1 MVAIPLND
9 QNGLGVMSWGQRPG
23 NGPPARTAV
32 WEDASNLT
40 PGSPQHREGSLFT
53 NPEDVNQSTQMAPN
67 APRNVTIYPF
77 GRAVPLN
84 GRQKVDRW
92 HNSLPLPLVK
102 REPPAWAAASNS
114 LSSFRRPAS
123 WDEALAVG
131 PARPSIQTFPAPLVP
146 PQYKLEEERL
156 QREAE
161 WDRRRVAGA
170 RLGNTRAAVEKT
182 PPALI
187 GTRQET
193 VPAFASTLPRDP
205 SRSEMGGEVV
215 RAPGQHPESGLYIVK
230 KPAHSRPTT
239 CYLGGGGTGRVDRG
253 VLTATSY
260 PMEDVEASRRCAERR
275 AYEERR
281 KGPSGRQRTTYA
293 PNSAVPRGR
302 PTRPA
307 PPALGGKEHLRAN
320 AAAVPAAMPSLRQFP
335 EGGRVHPP
343 PIEKGHLEYVQPTLV
358 EALRGGASPK
368 PPWVEMREAR
378 STTCADKTFETHV
391 GPFRQPAS
399 IHSPFP
405 VRGRRPQLRAAA
417 WPATAG
423 ALELRRTLRQSHALA
438 RDCMYVNADK
448 MNGFGASDT
457 SYGQVF
463 EIAAPDLRRGGFRG
477 PRR

>member
-1 MVAIPLND
+1 
-9 QNGLGVMSWGQRPG
+9 
-23 NGPPARTAV
+23 
-32 WEDASNLT
+32 
-40 PGSPQHREGSLFT
+40 
-53 NPEDVNQSTQMAPN
+53 MA
-67 APRNVTIYPF
+67 
-77 GRAVPLN
+77 G
-84 GRQKVDRW
+84 
-92 HNSLPLPLVK
+92 K
-102 REPPAWAAASNS
+102 R
-114 LSSFRRPAS
+114 
-123 WDEALAVG
+123 
-131 PARPSIQTFPAPLVP
+131 
-146 PQYKLEEERL
+146 
-156 QREAE
+156 
-161 WDRRRVAGA
+161 
-170 RLGNTRAAVEKT
+170 
-182 PPALI
+182 
-187 GTRQET
+187 
-193 VPAFASTLPRDP
+193 
-205 SRSEMGGEVV
+205 
-215 RAPGQHPESGLYIVK
+215 
-230 KPAHSRPTT
+230 
-239 CYLGGGGTGRVDRG
+239 
-253 VLTATSY
+253 
-260 PMEDVEASRRCAERR
+260 AERR

-281 KGPSGRQRTTYA
+281 KGPSGRQRTQYA
-293 PNSAVPRGR
+293 SNSAVPRGQ

-307 PPALGGKEHLRAN
+307 APALGGKEHLRAN
-320 AAAVPAAMPSLRQFP
+320 AAAAPAAMPSLRQFP

-358 EALRGGASPK
+358 EALRGGAAPK

>member
-1 MVAIPLND
+1 M
-9 QNGLGVMSWGQRPG
+9 
-23 NGPPARTAV
+23 
-32 WEDASNLT
+32 
-40 PGSPQHREGSLFT
+40 
-53 NPEDVNQSTQMAPN
+53 
-67 APRNVTIYPF
+67 PR
-77 GRAVPLN
+77 
-84 GRQKVDRW
+84 
-92 HNSLPLPLVK
+92 
-102 REPPAWAAASNS
+102 
-114 LSSFRRPAS
+114 
-123 WDEALAVG
+123 
-131 PARPSIQTFPAPLVP
+131 
-146 PQYKLEEERL
+146 
-156 QREAE
+156 
-161 WDRRRVAGA
+161 
-170 RLGNTRAAVEKT
+170 
-182 PPALI
+182 
-187 GTRQET
+187 
-193 VPAFASTLPRDP
+193 
-205 SRSEMGGEVV
+205 
-215 RAPGQHPESGLYIVK
+215 
-230 KPAHSRPTT
+230 
-239 CYLGGGGTGRVDRG
+239 
-253 VLTATSY
+253 TSY
-260 PMEDVEASRRCAERR
+260 A
-275 AYEERR
+275 
-281 KGPSGRQRTTYA
+281 
-293 PNSAVPRGR
+293 
-302 PTRPA
+302 PA

-320 AAAVPAAMPSLRQFP
+320 AAAAPAAIPSLRQFP